1 MLFFAE
7 TATVDDLTRL
17 YVRGVFD
24 IILKKEFNEAN
35 RNNNSLCLLMIDIED
50 FKEVN
55 DTYGHQAGDQVLK
68 KLVPL

>member
-1 MLFFAE
+1 
-7 TATVDDLTRL
+7 
-17 YVRGVFD
+17 
-24 IILKKEFNEAN
+24 
-35 RNNNSLCLLMIDIED
+35 MIDIDD